1 MLDFIKILCVSV
13 VTVLWLSVATAK
25 IASNNAKEN
34 EVVGQQFIA
43 PAPPVGASYL
53 KPKETIVVFLQ
64 RQGASEELAQ
74 SLWKLPKSKQRLLS
88 GIQSSQPIVCY
99 QSKKKFQSCHIVTKT
114 SLISIVKLGNQLT
127 VEKKPL
133 EITKSIDYGSINI
146 QHSIFQDGKKKGY
159 EPQILNEINTALRSV
174 LQDGKKVRKGDRVEF
189 LFERK
194 RMDHG
199 IEMLGHVVD
208 VVYTGEKQKI
218 HLTRYN
224 GKSKNFYDEHG
235 RSATISFIKYPV
247 HFSHISSPFSK
258 GRKHPV
264 YGVVKPH
271 HGVDLAAKM
280 LTRIKVTAPG
290 KVTYA
295 GVKGGYGNTIIVQHD
310 DDYKTLYAH
319 MHHFAKNIKVGSY
332 VHAGDLI
339 GYVGSTGVS
348 TGPHVHYEIR
358 KHNTPID
365 PVKSVLPRLSKLSQ
379 EELKIHHREQAKW
392 DMLRLGFAESA

>member
-1 MLDFIKILCVSV
+1 MKDFIKLLLISV
-13 VTVLWLSVATAK
+13 LTVLWLSVATAK
-25 IASNNAKEN
+25 IASNNVKLIDTP
-34 EVVGQQFIA
+34 VQGYIA
-43 PAPPVGASYL
+43 PAPPTGADFL
-53 KPKETIVVFLQ
+53 KPKETVVGFLQ
-64 RQGASEELAQ
+64 RHGASKSLAQ
-74 SLWKLPKSKQRLLS
+74 SLWKLPKSKQRLLTDV
-88 GIQSSQPIVCY
+88 QTSQPIVCY
-99 QSKKKFQSCHIVTKT
+99 KSNKKFKSCHIVAGK
-114 SLISIVKLGNQLT
+114 SLISVVRLGDQLS
-127 VEKKPL
+127 VERKAL
-133 EITKSIDYGSINI
+133 DVTKSIDYGEINI
-146 QHSIFQDGKKKGY
+146 KTSIFQDGRKKGY
-159 EPQILNEINTALRSV
+159 DAQLLNEINTALRSV
-174 LQDGKKVRKGDRVEF
+174 LQDGKLVRKGDRVEF

-199 IEMLGHVVD
+199 VEMLGHVVD
-208 VVYTGEKQKI
+208 VLYIGAKQKI
-218 HLTRYN
+218 HLTRYS
-224 GKSKNFYDEHG
+224 GKSKNFYDESG

-264 YGVVKPH
+264 YGIVKPH

-280 LTRIKVTAPG
+280 KTRIKVTAPG

-310 DDYKTLYAH
+310 GDYKTLYAH

-365 PVKSVLPRLSKLSQ
+365 PVNSILPRLSKLGPQ
-379 EELKIHHREQAKW
+379 ELKIHKQEQAKW
-392 DMLRLGFAESA
+392 DMLRLSFSDSV

>member
-1 MLDFIKILCVSV
+1 MIDFIKILCVSV
-13 VTVLWLSVATAK
+13 LTVLWLSVATAK
-25 IASNNAKEN
+25 IASNNAKAN
-34 EVVGQQFIA
+34 EVVVQQYVA
-43 PAPPVGASYL
+43 PSQPAGADFL
-53 KPKETIVVFLQ
+53 KSKETIVTFLQ
-64 RQGASEELAQ
+64 RHGASKALSQ
-74 SLWKLPKSKQRLLS
+74 SLWKLPRSKQRLLS
-88 GIQSSQPIVCY
+88 DIQTSQPIVCY
-99 QSKKKFQSCHIVTKT
+99 KSKHVFKSCHIVAG
-114 SLISIVKLGNQLT
+114 SSVVSIVRMGDQLS
-127 VEKKPL
+127 VEKRPL
-133 EITKSIDYGSINI
+133 EVTKSIDYGSIDI
-146 QHSIFQDGKKKGY
+146 VTSIFQDGRKKGY
-159 EPQILNEINTALRSV
+159 DAQLLNEINAALRSI
-174 LQDGKKVRKGDRVEF
+174 LQDGKLVRKGDRVEF

-199 IEMLGHVVD
+199 IEMLGQVVD
-208 VVYTGEKQKI
+208 VVYTGAKQKV

-224 GKSKNFYDEHG
+224 GKSKNFYDEKG
-235 RSATISFIKYPV
+235 RSATISFMKYPV
-247 HFSHISSPFSK
+247 IFSHVSSPFST

-264 YGVVKPH
+264 YGIVKPH

-280 LTRIKVTAPG
+280 LTKIKATAPG

-295 GVKGGYGNTIIVQHD
+295 GVKGGYGNTIMVQHD

-365 PVKSVLPRLSKLSQ
+365 PVNSQLPRLSKLKP
-379 EELKIHHREQAKW
+379 EELKLHGREQAKW
-392 DMLRLGFAESA
+392 DMLRLSFSESA